1 MNIFY
6 RRIRLKGASVGIHHS
21 RVGLHGSVVG
31 FKALGEP
38 PRLQVR
44 TTLKH

>member
-6 RRIRLKGASVGIHHS
+6 RRIRLKGARVGIHHS
-21 RVGLHGSVVG
+21 RVGLHGSAVD

-38 PRLQVR
+38 PRLKVILQGSR
-44 TTLKH
+44 